1 MNLIFEAFPITIHIK
16 IYFCLLLKQTRN
28 FRFFTCKHII
38 WQKGTSWDRLWWY
51 VCYIVHTRVEMIA
64 VIPSTEGKILEK
76 TKDWVD
82 RSKLSTVSEGY
93 ANSHS
98 QVPSVVI
105 LLFKK
110 PVKRHKIEKKTWGYD
125 YKKDNFVIVICDTHI
140 P

>member
-1 MNLIFEAFPITIHIK
+1 MEGK
-16 IYFCLLLKQTRN
+16 K
-28 FRFFTCKHII
+28 
-38 WQKGTSWDRLWWY
+38 
-51 VCYIVHTRVEMIA
+51 
-64 VIPSTEGKILEK
+64 PSTDGKILEK
-76 TKDWVD
+76 TKDWVE

-125 YKKDNFVIVICDTHI
+125 YEKDNFVIVICDTHI